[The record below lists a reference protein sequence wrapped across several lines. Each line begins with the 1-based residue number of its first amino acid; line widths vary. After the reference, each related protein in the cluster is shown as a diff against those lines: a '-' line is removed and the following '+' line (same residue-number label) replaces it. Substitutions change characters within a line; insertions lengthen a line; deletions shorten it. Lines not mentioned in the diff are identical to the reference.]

1 MTHMLRLIALASLAL
16 AFLSFNYI
24 SNTEPTKSVN
34 DRSLTATNFEDSTR
48 RLYDQLGLEKSKLD
62 FSVFRLGMIGYQ
74 SLKTSGALK
83 NSGLI
88 SIIDFTKPS
97 TEKRFYTIDLAKR
110 KLLFHTYV
118 AHGKNTGENRAVS
131 FSNLENSN
139 QSSLGFYVTGETY
152 VGSKGFSLRLDGQDS
167 DYNGKIRIR
176 GVVMHSADYVSE
188 SWIKKYG
195 RLGRS
200 QGCPAL
206 PKEVYKK
213 VIETIKDGS
222 MIFAYYND
230 PKFLSTSRHLDYK
243 KVMDSLNAISSVA
256 P

>member
-1 MTHMLRLIALASLAL
+1 MQRLIALAILAL
-16 AFLSFNYI
+16 AFLSFTYI
-24 SNTEPTKSVN
+24 SNTDPISSVN
-34 DRSLTATNFEDSTR
+34 HKNLRVTNFEESTK

-62 FSVFRLGMIGYQ
+62 FSVFRLSMIGYQ

-83 NSGLI
+83 NSALV

-97 TEKRFYTIDLAKR
+97 TEKRFYTIDLTNR
-110 KLLFHTYV
+110 KVLFHTYV
-118 AHGKNTGENRAVS
+118 AHGKNTGENRAIN

-152 VGSKGFSLRLDGQDS
+152 VGSKGYSLRLDGQDS
-167 DYNGKIRIR
+167 NYNGKIRLR

-206 PKEVYKK
+206 PKEIYKQ

-230 PKFLSTSRHLDYK
+230 QKFLSTSRHLDYK
-243 KVMDSLNAISSVA
+243 KVMDSLNANSRVA